1 MYKIIAQDIT
11 GQQLD
16 HAYIMV
22 KPSERVLNSFI
33 KEVKRQFRVLVKLSV
48 VKLKYIDMGV

>member
-1 MYKIIAQDIT
+1 MYKIIAQDAT

-16 HAYIMV
+16 QAYMMV
-22 KPSERVLNSFI
+22 KPCERVLNSFI
-33 KEVKRQFRVLVKLSV
+33 KEVKSQFRVLVKVTV